1 MKRVLTAFA
10 LVVAMLVAGVATQA
24 SAVTKPVKL
33 AKPPK
38 VDPKAMVVVGGLFPQ
53 VEPAA
58 PFANDGSSTN
68 APWGY
73 GRVAVF
79 FPAIPT
85 SFKVHTVTLTCTP
98 KPSAT
103 SGTDYPTEVITDTYY
118 VKAGTTSYTQV
129 QSDGTTPVA
138 LPMFW
143 QGAAADAGA
152 TAGFK
157 GAQIWS
163 LWSKKYPGEK
173 APQLS
178 CAVTLDN
185 TNASN
190 PAGANPLLT
199 GGAAVASK
207 APKTN
212 TGPASNC
219 PSIEAFDNGNFA
231 VPQPA
236 GSMEPPPVAPTVPGR
251 LNLKVRIDAGVSGFT
266 FCTTDSNANP
276 KWLTDQELYFDYSTK
291 VNVKL
296 NTVTFKKVKLVA
308 PLKSSLLLQTVGS
321 EIILQ
326 YPASLTPLP
335 SVPGTNKCSIA
346 AAKVAGKVNSCTF
359 DISTRTVKLTS
370 TDIGTVKPGKDIVG
384 PLAEFTFEYNG
395 TTPPNTADLTF
406 ITSNTTIKFG
416 GFEVK
421 VNVDDTAGCG
431 TFGNPPQAS
440 GSYLDTKAG
449 NDVNACFPGQGV
461 SDPNSGVAVLS
472 ASGLI

>member
-33 AKPPK
+33 PKPPK
-38 VDPKAMVVVGGLFPQ
+38 VDPKAMLVVGGLFPQ
-53 VEPAA
+53 VEPNS
-58 PFANDGSSTN
+58 PFVNDGSSKS

-79 FPAIPT
+79 FPAIAT

-103 SGTDYPTEVITDTYY
+103 SGTEYPTDVITDTFY
-118 VKAGTTSYTQV
+118 VKAGATSYTQV

-138 LPMFW
+138 APMFW
-143 QGAAADAGA
+143 QGAADVAGPTAGA
-152 TAGFK
+152 SGQFN

-163 LWSKKYPGEK
+163 LWSSKYPGEK

-219 PSIEAFDNGNFA
+219 PSISPFNNGDPVA
-231 VPQPA
+231 VQPA
-236 GSMEPPPVAPTVPGR
+236 GSTEPPPVAPTVPGR
-251 LNLKVRIDAGVSGFT
+251 LNLKVRIDAGVTGFT

-276 KWLTDQELYFDYSTK
+276 KWLTDQELYFGYSTK
-291 VNVKL
+291 VNAKL

-326 YPASLTPLP
+326 YPATLTPVP

-359 DISTRTVKLTS
+359 DTSTRTVKLTS

-384 PLAEFTFEYNG
+384 PLAEFTFSYNG

-421 VNVDDTAGCG
+421 VNVDDTAGCDATPG
-431 TFGNPPQAS
+431 LAD
-440 GSYLDTKAG
+440 LVAAG
-449 NDVNACFPGQGV
+449 NSPNACFPGQGV